1 MIKLF
6 IKYFYTFRHKI
17 TSKRIYSDSDTDN
30 EECLSKKSNLLQP
43 PSPPPRIS
51 STIYMP
57 PVQYNLSH
65 STSIQS
71 LQMTTH
77 LPPCTSNSPAALSV
91 TDVLPAIFSIPT
103 TNSTSQCTL
112 ASHDTTLTS
121 VGEVVPD
128 NGQG

>member
-6 IKYFYTFRHKI
+6 IKYFYTFRHLI
-17 TSKRIYSDSDTDN
+17 TSKRIYSDSDIDN
-30 EECLSKKSNLLQP
+30 EERPSKKSNLLQP
-43 PSPPPRIS
+43 PSPPPKIS

-57 PVQYNLSH
+57 PVQYNPSQ

-71 LQMTTH
+71 LQMITH
-77 LPPCTSNSPAALSV
+77 LPPCTLNSPAALSV
-91 TDVLPAIFSIPT
+91 THVLPAIFSIPT
-103 TNSTSQCTL
+103 TSLTSQCTL

-128 NGQG
+128 NSQG